1 MIKKPIVR
9 TLWTLGLVALAVLL
23 VLAGRYGSAYAVFI
37 VPPWRIELSLLLF
50 CALTLLLFA
59 VAYGVIRL
67 TERVLRLRQTLK
79 EKRVEL
85 RRRRSLRALHRSL
98 KDFYAGRFRQAEQS
112 GQRAA
117 GAEEQDVRDL
127 GWLLAAW
134 AAHEGGAPVRAAAY
148 LQRID
153 HPPAV
158 EMREA
163 SKARMLLA
171 AGQSQEAL
179 AILESMTDSASGG
192 LLKWKM
198 QAAVAEGK
206 WETVLATLLPLTRA
220 GLMDA
225 ETLHGIRLYAENHI
239 LASLPADRETLLV
252 WWKALTSA
260 SRYDSAIASTVARRL
275 SALEAGEDA
284 RRVIE
289 ETIAHLGEPLWDS
302 SLAAAY
308 ADCVCE
314 STLAQIER
322 AENWLKTHARDPVL
336 LASLGKLCMR
346 QSLWGKAQS
355 YLEAAIALA
364 PSVDAHMTL
373 AKLMEHVGKPEE
385 AARHIRSGAE
395 IAQ

>member
-1 MIKKPIVR
+1 MIKRPLVW

-23 VLAGRYGSAYAVFI
+23 VMAGRYGSAYAVFI
-37 VPPWRIELSLLLF
+37 VPPWRIELSLFLF

-59 VAYGVIRL
+59 LMYGVIRL
-67 TERVLRLRQTLK
+67 TERILRLRRTLK

-85 RRRRSLRALHRSL
+85 RRRRTLRALHRGW
-98 KDFYAGRFRQAEQS
+98 KDFYAGRFRQAEAS
-112 GQRAA
+112 GQRATDA
-117 GAEEQDVRDL
+117 DSQDIRDL
-127 GWLLAAW
+127 GRLLAAW
-134 AAHEGGAPVRAAAY
+134 AAHEGGAAVRANAH
-148 LQRID
+148 LQAIA
-153 HPPAV
+153 HPPAIAL
-158 EMREA
+158 RET

-171 AGQSQEAL
+171 AGQSGEAL
-179 AILESMTDSASGG
+179 TILENIPGTASAG
-192 LLKWKM
+192 LLKWKL

-206 WETVLATLLPLTRA
+206 WELVLATLQPLTRT
-220 GLMDA
+220 GLMDR

-260 SRYDSAIASTVARRL
+260 SRYDPAIAATVARKL

-284 RRVIE
+284 RRVVE
-289 ETIAHLGEPLWDS
+289 ETIDHLGDAQWDS

-364 PSVDAHMTL
+364 PSVDSHMTL
-373 AKLMEHVGKPEE
+373 AKLMEQIGKPEE